1 MPMDLDDAQA
11 DLTVAAAV
19 AGCTIIVTLLV
30 EYVLN
35 AEAST
40 VLLLSPLFVYF
51 VYVFGHSHLPG
62 NLDQPRLWVGL
73 AVLVGMA
80 VIFVAV

>member
-1 MPMDLDDAQA
+1 MDLDDAMA

-19 AGCTIIVTLLV
+19 AGCTILVTVLV
-30 EYVLN
+30 QYVLE

-51 VYVFGHSHLPG
+51 VYLFGHRQLPEG
-62 NLDQPRLWVGL
+62 LDQPRLWIGVTG
-73 AVLVGMA
+73 LVGIA
-80 VIFVAV
+80 VIFLAV

>member
-1 MPMDLDDAQA
+1 MDLEDAMA

-19 AGCTIIVTLLV
+19 AGCTIMVALLV
-30 EYVLN
+30 EYVLA

-40 VLLLSPLFVYF
+40 VLLLAPLFVYF
-51 VYVFGHSHLPG
+51 VYLFGHRQLPDS
-62 NLDQPRLWVGL
+62 LDQTSYWIALTG
-73 AVLVGMA
+73 LVGMA

>member
-1 MPMDLDDAQA
+1 MDLDDAQA

-19 AGCTIIVTLLV
+19 AGCTVAVALIV
-30 EYVLN
+30 ERVLE

-51 VYVFGHSHLPG
+51 VYLFGHHQLPDS
-62 NLDQPRLWVGL
+62 LDQTRLWIGL
-73 AVLVGMA
+73 TAAVGMA
-80 VIFVAV
+80 VVVIAV